1 MDEAFIGVDV
11 GTGSVRAGVFTLRG
25 QLLSNARRPIAI
37 WREAGDIVEQSSADI
52 WAATVAAVRAA
63 VEAAGVKPE
72 SVGGIGFDATCSL
85 VALDPAGQS
94 LPVGPSG
101 DPARD
106 VIVWMD
112 HRAVEEAELINRG
125 GHDALRYVGGA
136 ISPEMQPPKLLW
148 LARHAPRVFAAAG
161 HFFDLTDFLTLRATG
176 SLARSA
182 CTVACKWLYLAR
194 ERRWP
199 QDFFAGVGLEALG
212 GPSFARIGAEIVA
225 PGTALGRGLAAE
237 AAGAF
242 GLPPGLPVGA
252 GLIDAHAGALASLGA
267 ARGDEIADPRRRIA
281 LVLGTSACCMA
292 VSDEARF
299 ISGFWGPHYSA
310 LTPGQWL
317 SEGGQSAFGAAI
329 DRLMR
334 MSPAFAGVAG
344 QPSAFDALEREIVT
358 RAGSASQAARLAR
371 DLHVLPDFLGNR
383 SPHADPA
390 ARGAIVGF
398 DLRDDEES
406 AMALYVAGLCGLAQG
421 LGQVIRLFERSGFAC
436 DAIVASGGAAR
447 SALVRQIVAD
457 ATGRRVAALE
467 TSEPVLLGAAML
479 GVVAAGRRTL
489 VEAMTTMA
497 KLGVVSEPAGGEIA
511 ALHAGKRRAFE
522 ALQEAE
528 RRARAAMRDS
538 DGGGARDARLRGP
551 ERAAVW
557 PKVIIFD
564 CDGVIVDSETIA
576 LERTRAVLARYG
588 LELSAEEARERF
600 LGVSAQ
606 AIRRMAERDI
616 GAKLPANFLDELT
629 GDIIAAFEHE
639 LKGVD
644 GVREALAELG
654 GGAVCIASSS
664 SLERTRASLR
674 IVGYTRLF
682 EPNLFSAAEVAHGKP
697 APDLFLLAAQRMG
710 AKPVDC
716 LVIEDSE
723 PGVTAAA
730 RAEMTVFG
738 FLGGGHIVGRAH
750 GERLSAAGAAQVFD
764 DMRELPLRI
773 REQRERRAACGGAR
787 TKGRD
792 DGEKR

>member
-25 QLLSNARRPIAI
+25 QLLSNARRVIAT
-37 WREAGDIVEQSSADI
+37 WREPGDIVEQSSADI

-63 VEAAGVKPE
+63 IEAAGVKPE

-85 VALDPAGQS
+85 VVLDPAGQS

-161 HFFDLTDFLTLRATG
+161 HFFDLPDFLTFRATG

-212 GPSFARIGAEIVA
+212 GPGFARIGAEIVA
-225 PGTALGRGLAAE
+225 PGTALGRGLAAD
-237 AAGAF
+237 AASAF
-242 GLPPGLPVGA
+242 GLPPGVPVGA
-252 GLIDAHAGALASLGA
+252 GLIDAHAGALATLGA

-299 ISGFWGPHYSA
+299 IPGVWGPHYSA

-317 SEGGQSAFGAAI
+317 DEGGQSAFGAAI

-344 QPSAFDALEREIVT
+344 RPSAFDALEREIVA
-358 RAGSASQAARLAR
+358 RAGGASQAARLAR

-390 ARGAIVGF
+390 ARGAVVGF

-421 LGQVIRLFERSGFAC
+421 LGQVIRLLERSGFAC
-436 DAIVASGGAAR
+436 DALVASGGAAR

-457 ATGRRVAALE
+457 ATGRRVAAPE

-479 GVVAAGRRTL
+479 GAVAAGRRTL
-489 VEAMTTMA
+489 VEAMTTMSR
-497 KLGVVSEPAGGEIA
+497 LGGVSEPAGGEIA
-511 ALHAGKRRAFE
+511 ALHAAKRRVFE

-528 RRARAAMRDS
+528 RTRARRCATSGATRPR
-538 DGGGARDARLRGP
+538 GGARRGLAEGDHLRLRRRDRRQRDD
-551 ERAAVW
+551 RAGAHAR
-557 PKVIIFD
+557 
-564 CDGVIVDSETIA
+564 GVA
-576 LERTRAVLARYG
+576 
-588 LELSAEEARERF
+588 
-600 LGVSAQ
+600 
-606 AIRRMAERDI
+606 
-616 GAKLPANFLDELT
+616 P
-629 GDIIAAFEHE
+629 
-639 LKGVD
+639 
-644 GVREALAELG
+644 
-654 GGAVCIASSS
+654 
-664 SLERTRASLR
+664 LR
-674 IVGYTRLF
+674 PR
-682 EPNLFSAAEVAHGKP
+682 
-697 APDLFLLAAQRMG
+697 AQRRTG
-710 AKPVDC
+710 
-716 LVIEDSE
+716 
-723 PGVTAAA
+723 A
-730 RAEMTVFG
+730 RA
-738 FLGGGHIVGRAH
+738 
-750 GERLSAAGAAQVFD
+750 
-764 DMRELPLRI
+764 LPR
-773 REQRERRAACGGAR
+773 RQRPGDPSHGGAR
-787 TKGRD
+787 TRREAA
-792 DGEKR
+792 GEFPRRTDRATSSPRSSTS